1 MSKRL
6 LTIVGLLLVTV
17 MAFSACVVPAE
28 PELGSEENPLIWSFV
43 PSQDS
48 EQVLAG
54 AQQIADLIEEKTGIV
69 VKTNVATE
77 YAGVIEAMCN
87 GEAHM
92 GALNTF
98 SYVLASERGCAE
110 VALASVRY
118 GTAFYTGQI
127 VAGAD
132 TGIESIEDLEGKTFC
147 RPDPLSTSGWIIP
160 SIMMQA
166 EGIDPDTDLA
176 QVMDANGHDGV
187 ITAIYNGDCDAGAT
201 FVDARSNV
209 EDELTDVKDKV
220 LVIEISPEIPNDTIS
235 FSTEVAQDVR
245 EQVTQALLEIGNDE
259 QYLDMLEETYSWQG
273 LEAKDDSFY
282 DPFRQVL
289 DASGVDI
296 ESFMD

>member
-1 MSKRL
+1 MRKYL
-6 LTIVGLLLVTV
+6 FIMVGLLLVAA
-17 MAFSACVVPAE
+17 MGLSGCGGAK
-28 PELGSEENPLIWSFV
+28 LGTEENPIIWSFV

-48 EQVLAG
+48 EEVLAG
-54 AQQIADLIEEKTGIV
+54 AQQVADMVTDKTGLVI
-69 VKTNVATE
+69 KANIATE

-98 SYVLASERGCAE
+98 GYVLAHERKCAD
-110 VALASVRY
+110 VAIASVRY
-118 GTAFYTGQI
+118 GTAFYTGQL
-127 VAGAD
+127 VANAD
-132 TGIESIEDLEGKTFC
+132 AGITSIKDLAGKTFC

-166 EGIDPDTDLA
+166 EGINPDTDLK
-176 QVMDANGHDGV
+176 QVVDAGGHDGV
-187 ITAIYNGDCDAGAT
+187 ITSVYNGDCDAGAT

-220 LVIEISPEIPNDTIS
+220 IVFATSPEIPNDTIS
-235 FSTEVAQDVR
+235 FAKDVPQDIR
-245 EQVTQALLEIGNDE
+245 DQITQALLEIASDE
-259 QYLDMLEETYSWQG
+259 ASLEILKETYSWNG

-289 DASGVDI
+289 DASGVDV
-296 ESFMD
+296 ESFMK